1 MQKRYVGGGLKGH
14 THRGLRSTAYQTVTL
29 KQHVVWEK
37 NYKKEKKKPEK
48 IFVKNCCTVVQ
59 SYVYS
64 AELFFPK
71 FFVCFIEKFDWIH
84 N

>member
-14 THRGLRSTAYQTVTL
+14 THRGLRLLLLTRRMG
-29 KQHVVWEK
+29 K
-37 NYKKEKKKPEK
+37 NLQERKEKT
-48 IFVKNCCTVVQ
+48 VKNFCQKLLYSC

-71 FFVCFIEKFDWIH
+71 FFVCFIEKFD
-84 N
+84 